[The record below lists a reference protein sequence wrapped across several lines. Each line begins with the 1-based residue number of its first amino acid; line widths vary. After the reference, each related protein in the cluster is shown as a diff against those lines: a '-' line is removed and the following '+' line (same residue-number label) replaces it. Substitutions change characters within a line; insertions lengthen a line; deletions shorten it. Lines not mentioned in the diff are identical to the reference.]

1 MSKNLSKTEV
11 EQLAKEI
18 EIGDFP
24 VFLDQM
30 FMLDFLTGLRN
41 ATLSRVSLGTLSRKD
56 ETDLITAASQYNA
69 GIDKQVDILKAAL
82 KSFAPLSK
90 SESTKTF
97 FDALQSRVNV
107 AIDSTA
113 AANERVKNLLNA
125 NIANKAKARTSDII
139 EEMNVAFNINK
150 YRGLTEGDPDIIS
163 KSVQKILLKTKEKQF
178 FKNLM
183 MHIII
188 LNMLI

>member
-1 MSKNLSKTEV
+1 MFNDKATTLVVASHSISVCELTV
-11 EQLAKEI
+11 HQQAPI
-18 EIGDFP
+18 ETLRSVAAPPSSDTSTTLVAVPFVP
-24 VFLDQM
+24 VIVVF
-30 FMLDFLTGLRN
+30 
-41 ATLSRVSLGTLSRKD
+41 V
-56 ETDLITAASQYNA
+56 IT
-69 GIDKQVDILKAAL
+69 
-82 KSFAPLSK
+82 SK

-163 KSVQKILLKTKEKQF
+163 KSVQKSIDSFENQRETVFQKFDDAYNNPEYADIELGISSMLN
-178 FKNLM
+178 NL
-183 MHIII
+183 
-188 LNMLI
+188 